1 MQTYTPYDLFKFIDG
16 WVKKIKQKIINRMGT
31 RISLSIVHPEA
42 EKVLEKA
49 GRMLTDYEARFS
61 ANNSKSDLM
70 MINQQ
75 AGIQPVHVDSD
86 LYDLIQIGK
95 TYSLSSNLA
104 LNITIGPLV
113 KLWKIG
119 FTDARVPEQ
128 KEIEEKLKLVDPT
141 DIELDA
147 DKRTVYLT
155 KKGMEI
161 DLGALAK
168 GYFADKLKSFFQN
181 EGVQSGLVDLGGNVL
196 TIGENQKYED
206 GYWRVG
212 IQKPSSVRG
221 DLVGA
226 VLVKDKS
233 VVTSGI
239 YERSLK
245 VGGKKYHHIFDSTTG
260 YPIENE
266 LASVTIVSDESIDG
280 ELWTTLLFMFSP
292 TAAIQYIDSIPGIE
306 ALIITKDNDVKM
318 TRGIVPYVVLF

>member
-1 MQTYTPYDLFKFIDG
+1 MQTYAPYDIFKFIDG
-16 WVKKIKQKIINRMGT
+16 WVKKIKQKIINQMGT

-42 EKVLEKA
+42 ENLLEKA
-49 GRMLTDYEARFS
+49 SHMLADYEARFS
-61 ANNSKSDLM
+61 ANNSKSALM
-70 MINQQ
+70 MVNQQ

-86 LYDLIQIGK
+86 LYDLIQFGK
-95 TYSLSSNLA
+95 KYSLSSNLA

-119 FTDARVPEQ
+119 FTDAHVPEQ
-128 KEIEEKLKLVDPT
+128 KEIEEKLKLIDPT
-141 DIELDA
+141 DIKLDA

-155 KKGMEI
+155 KKGMEL

-196 TIGENQKYED
+196 TIGENPKYED

-212 IQKPSSVRG
+212 IQKPSPVRG
-221 DLVGA
+221 DLVGV

-245 VGGKKYHHIFDSTTG
+245 VDGKKYHHIFDSTTG

-306 ALIITKDNDVKM
+306 ALIITKDNDVKT

>member
-1 MQTYTPYDLFKFIDG
+1 MQTYAPYDLFEFIDG
-16 WVKKIKQKIINRMGT
+16 WVKKIKQKIINQMGT

-42 EKVLEKA
+42 ENILEKA
-49 GRMLTDYEARFS
+49 GRMLIDYEARFS
-61 ANNSKSDLM
+61 ANNSNSALM
-70 MINQQ
+70 TVNQL

-95 TYSLSSNLA
+95 KYSLSSNLA

-119 FTDARVPEQ
+119 FTDAHVPEQ
-128 KEIEEKLKLVDPT
+128 KEIEEKLKLIDPT

-168 GYFADKLKSFFQN
+168 GYFADKLKKFFQN
-181 EGVQSGLVDLGGNVL
+181 VGVQSGLVDLGGNVL
-196 TIGENQKYED
+196 TIGENPKYED

-212 IQKPSSVRG
+212 IQKPSPVRG
-221 DLVGA
+221 DLIGA

-245 VGGKKYHHIFDSTTG
+245 VDGKKYHHIFDSTTG

-266 LASVTIVSDESIDG
+266 LASVTIISDESIDG

-292 TAAIQYIDSIPGIE
+292 TAALQYIDSIPGIE

>member
-1 MQTYTPYDLFKFIDG
+1 MQTYTLYRLFNFIDR

-31 RISLSIVHPEA
+31 RISLSIVHPES
-42 EKVLEKA
+42 EKLLEKA
-49 GRMLTDYEARFS
+49 SHMLADYEARFS
-61 ANNSKSDLM
+61 ANNPKSVLM
-70 MINQQ
+70 IVNQQ

-86 LYDLIQIGK
+86 LYELIQIGK
-95 TYSLSSNLA
+95 EYSLSSNLA

-119 FTDARVPEQ
+119 FTGARLPDQ
-128 KEIEEKLKLVDPT
+128 KEIEERIKLIDPT
-141 DIELDA
+141 EIELDA

-155 KKGMEI
+155 KKGMEL

-168 GYFADKLKSFFQN
+168 GYFADKLKLFFQK
-181 EGVQSGLVDLGGNVL
+181 EGVQSGIVDLGGNVL
-196 TIGENQKYED
+196 TIGKNPKYKD

-212 IQKPSSVRG
+212 IQKPSLVRG
-221 DLVGA
+221 DLIGA

-245 VGGKKYHHIFDSTTG
+245 VGEKEYHHIFDSTTG

-292 TAAIQYIDSIPGIE
+292 DAAIQYIDNTPGIE
-306 ALIITKDNDVKM
+306 ALIIIKDNDVKM
-318 TRGIVPYVVLF
+318 TRGIMPYVVLF

>member
-1 MQTYTPYDLFKFIDG
+1 MQTYAPYDIFKFIDG
-16 WVKKIKQKIINRMGT
+16 WVKKIKQKIINQMGT

-42 EKVLEKA
+42 ENLLEKA
-49 GRMLTDYEARFS
+49 SHMLADYEARFS
-61 ANNSKSDLM
+61 ANNSKSALM
-70 MINQQ
+70 MVNQQ

-86 LYDLIQIGK
+86 LYDLIQFGK
-95 TYSLSSNLA
+95 KYSLSSNLA

-119 FTDARVPEQ
+119 FTDAHVPEQ
-128 KEIEEKLKLVDPT
+128 KEIEEKLKLIDPT
-141 DIELDA
+141 DIKLDA

-155 KKGMEI
+155 KKGMEL

-196 TIGENQKYED
+196 TIGENPKYED

-212 IQKPSSVRG
+212 IQKPSPVRG
-221 DLVGA
+221 DLVGV

-245 VGGKKYHHIFDSTTG
+245 VDGKKYHHIFDSTTG
-260 YPIENE
+260 YPIENG

>member
-1 MQTYTPYDLFKFIDG
+1 MQTYAPYDIFKFIDG
-16 WVKKIKQKIINRMGT
+16 WVKKIKQKIINQMGT

-42 EKVLEKA
+42 ENLLEKA
-49 GRMLTDYEARFS
+49 SHMLADYEARFS

-70 MINQQ
+70 MVNQQ

-86 LYDLIQIGK
+86 LYELIQIGK
-95 TYSLSSNLA
+95 KYSLSSNLA

-128 KEIEEKLKLVDPT
+128 KEIEEKLKLIDPT

-155 KKGMEI
+155 KKGMEL

-196 TIGENQKYED
+196 TIGENPKYED

-212 IQKPSSVRG
+212 IQKPSPVRG
-221 DLVGA
+221 DLIGA

-245 VGGKKYHHIFDSTTG
+245 VKGKDYHHIFDSTTG
-260 YPIENE
+260 YPIEND
-266 LASVTIVSDESIDG
+266 LASVTIISDESIDG
-280 ELWTTLLFMFSP
+280 EIWTTLLFMFSP
-292 TAAIQYIDSIPGIE
+292 TLAIQYIDTIPGIE
-306 ALIITKDNDVKM
+306 ALVITKDNDVHM
-318 TRGIVPYVVLF
+318 THGIAPYVVLF

>member
-1 MQTYTPYDLFKFIDG
+1 MQTYTSCVFFKFIDG
-16 WVKKIKQKIINRMGT
+16 WVKKIKQRIINQMGT

-42 EKVLEKA
+42 ENLLEKA
-49 GRMLTDYEARFS
+49 SHMLADYEARFS

-70 MINQQ
+70 MVNQQ

-86 LYDLIQIGK
+86 LYDLIQFGK
-95 TYSLSSNLA
+95 KYSLSSNLA

-119 FTDARVPEQ
+119 FTDAHVPEQ
-128 KEIEEKLKLVDPT
+128 KEIEEKLKLIDPT

-155 KKGMEI
+155 KKGMEL

-196 TIGENQKYED
+196 TIGENPKYED

-212 IQKPSSVRG
+212 IQKPSPVRG
-221 DLVGA
+221 DLIGA
-226 VLVKDKS
+226 VLVEDKS

-245 VGGKKYHHIFDSTTG
+245 IDGKKYHHIFDSTTG

-318 TRGIVPYVVLF
+318 TRGIVRYVVLF

>member
-1 MQTYTPYDLFKFIDG
+1 MQTYAPYDIFKFIDG
-16 WVKKIKQKIINRMGT
+16 WVKKIKQKIINQMGT

-42 EKVLEKA
+42 ENLLEKA
-49 GRMLTDYEARFS
+49 SHMLADYEARFS
-61 ANNSKSDLM
+61 ANNSKSALM
-70 MINQQ
+70 MVNQQ

-86 LYDLIQIGK
+86 LYDLIQFGK
-95 TYSLSSNLA
+95 KYSLSSNLA

-119 FTDARVPEQ
+119 FTDAHVPEQ
-128 KEIEEKLKLVDPT
+128 KEIEEKLKLIDPT
-141 DIELDA
+141 DIKLDA

-155 KKGMEI
+155 KKGMEL

-196 TIGENQKYED
+196 TIGENPKYED

-212 IQKPSSVRG
+212 IQKPSPVRG
-221 DLVGA
+221 DLIGV

-245 VGGKKYHHIFDSTTG
+245 VDGKKYHHIFDSTTG

-306 ALIITKDNDVKM
+306 ALIITKDNDVKT

>member
-1 MQTYTPYDLFKFIDG
+1 MQTYAPYDIFKFIDG
-16 WVKKIKQKIINRMGT
+16 WVKKIKQKIINQMGT

-42 EKVLEKA
+42 ENLLEKA
-49 GRMLTDYEARFS
+49 SHMLADYEARFS
-61 ANNSKSDLM
+61 ANNSKSALM
-70 MINQQ
+70 MVNQQ

-86 LYDLIQIGK
+86 LYDLIQFGK
-95 TYSLSSNLA
+95 KYSLSSNLA

-119 FTDARVPEQ
+119 FTDAHVPEQ
-128 KEIEEKLKLVDPT
+128 KEIEEKLKLIDPT
-141 DIELDA
+141 DIKLDA

-155 KKGMEI
+155 KKGMEL

-196 TIGENQKYED
+196 TIGENPKYED

-212 IQKPSSVRG
+212 IQKPSPVRG
-221 DLVGA
+221 DLVGV

-245 VGGKKYHHIFDSTTG
+245 VDGKKYHHIFDSTTG

>member
-1 MQTYTPYDLFKFIDG
+1 MQTYAPYDIFKFIDG
-16 WVKKIKQKIINRMGT
+16 WVKKIKQKIINQMGT

-42 EKVLEKA
+42 ENLLEKA
-49 GRMLTDYEARFS
+49 SHMLADYEARFS
-61 ANNSKSDLM
+61 ANNSKSALM
-70 MINQQ
+70 MVNQQ

-86 LYDLIQIGK
+86 LYDLIQFGK
-95 TYSLSSNLA
+95 KYSLSSNLA

-119 FTDARVPEQ
+119 FTDAHVPEQ
-128 KEIEEKLKLVDPT
+128 KEIEEKLKLIDPT
-141 DIELDA
+141 DIKLDA

-155 KKGMEI
+155 KKGMEL

-196 TIGENQKYED
+196 TIGENPKYED

-212 IQKPSSVRG
+212 IQKPSPVRG
-221 DLVGA
+221 DLVGV

-245 VGGKKYHHIFDSTTG
+245 IDGKKYHHIFDSTTG

>member
-1 MQTYTPYDLFKFIDG
+1 MQTYAPYDIFKFIDG
-16 WVKKIKQKIINRMGT
+16 WVKKIKQKIINQMGT

-42 EKVLEKA
+42 ENLLEKA
-49 GRMLTDYEARFS
+49 SHMLADYEARFS
-61 ANNSKSDLM
+61 ANNSKSALM
-70 MINQQ
+70 MVNQQ

-86 LYDLIQIGK
+86 LYDLIQFGK
-95 TYSLSSNLA
+95 KYSLSSNLA

-119 FTDARVPEQ
+119 FTDAHVPEQ
-128 KEIEEKLKLVDPT
+128 KEIEEKLKLIDPT
-141 DIELDA
+141 DIKLDA

-155 KKGMEI
+155 KKGMEL

-196 TIGENQKYED
+196 TIGENPKYED
-206 GYWRVG
+206 GYWHVG
-212 IQKPSSVRG
+212 IQKPSPVRG
-221 DLVGA
+221 DLVGV

-245 VGGKKYHHIFDSTTG
+245 VDGKKYHHIFDSTTG

>member
-1 MQTYTPYDLFKFIDG
+1 
-16 WVKKIKQKIINRMGT
+16 MGT
-31 RISLSIVHPEA
+31 RVSLSIVHPEA
-42 EKVLEKA
+42 ENVLEKA
-49 GRMLTDYEARFS
+49 VRMLTDYEARFS
-61 ANNSKSDLM
+61 ANNSNSALM
-70 MINQQ
+70 TVNQQ
-75 AGIQPVHVDSD
+75 AGIQPVHVDLD

-95 TYSLSSNLA
+95 KYSLSSNLA

-119 FTDARVPEQ
+119 FTDAHVPEQ
-128 KEIEEKLKLVDPT
+128 KEIEEKLKLIDPT

-212 IQKPSSVRG
+212 IQKPSPVRG

-245 VGGKKYHHIFDSTTG
+245 VDGKKYHHIFDSTTG

-318 TRGIVPYVVLF
+318 TRGIIPYIVLF

>member
-1 MQTYTPYDLFKFIDG
+1 MQTYAPYDIFKFIDG
-16 WVKKIKQKIINRMGT
+16 WVKKIKQKIINQMGT

-42 EKVLEKA
+42 ENLLEKA
-49 GRMLTDYEARFS
+49 SHMLADYEARFS
-61 ANNSKSDLM
+61 ANNSKSALM
-70 MINQQ
+70 MVNQQ

-86 LYDLIQIGK
+86 LYDLIQFGK
-95 TYSLSSNLA
+95 KYSLSSNLA

-119 FTDARVPEQ
+119 FTDAHVPEQ
-128 KEIEEKLKLVDPT
+128 KEIEEKLKLIDPT
-141 DIELDA
+141 DIKLDA

-155 KKGMEI
+155 KKGMEL

-196 TIGENQKYED
+196 TIGENPKYED

-212 IQKPSSVRG
+212 IQKPSPVRG
-221 DLVGA
+221 DLVGV

-245 VGGKKYHHIFDSTTG
+245 VDGKKYHHIFDSTTG

-318 TRGIVPYVVLF
+318 TRGIVRYVVLF

>member
-1 MQTYTPYDLFKFIDG
+1 MQTYAPYDIFKFIDG
-16 WVKKIKQKIINRMGT
+16 WVKKIKQKIINQMGT

-42 EKVLEKA
+42 ENLLEKA
-49 GRMLTDYEARFS
+49 SHMLADYEARFS
-61 ANNSKSDLM
+61 ANNSKSALM
-70 MINQQ
+70 IVNQQ

-86 LYDLIQIGK
+86 LYDLIQFGK
-95 TYSLSSNLA
+95 KYSLSSNLA

-119 FTDARVPEQ
+119 FTDAHVPEQ
-128 KEIEEKLKLVDPT
+128 KEIEEKLKLIDPI
-141 DIELDA
+141 DIKLDA

-155 KKGMEI
+155 KKGMEL

-196 TIGENQKYED
+196 TIGENPKYED

-212 IQKPSSVRG
+212 IQKPSPVRG

-245 VGGKKYHHIFDSTTG
+245 VDGKKYHHIFDSTTG

>member
-1 MQTYTPYDLFKFIDG
+1 MQTYAPYDIFKFIDG
-16 WVKKIKQKIINRMGT
+16 WVKKIKQKIINQMGT

-42 EKVLEKA
+42 ENLLEKA
-49 GRMLTDYEARFS
+49 SHMLADYEARFS
-61 ANNSKSDLM
+61 ANNSKSALM
-70 MINQQ
+70 MVNQQ

-86 LYDLIQIGK
+86 LYDLIQFGK
-95 TYSLSSNLA
+95 KYSLSSNLA

-119 FTDARVPEQ
+119 FTDAHVPEQ
-128 KEIEEKLKLVDPT
+128 KEIEEKLKLIDPT
-141 DIELDA
+141 DIKLDA

-155 KKGMEI
+155 KKGMEL

-196 TIGENQKYED
+196 TIGENPKYED
-206 GYWRVG
+206 GYWHVG
-212 IQKPSSVRG
+212 IQKPSPVRG
-221 DLVGA
+221 DLVGV

-245 VGGKKYHHIFDSTTG
+245 VDGKKYHHIFDSTTG

-306 ALIITKDNDVKM
+306 ALIITKDNDVKT